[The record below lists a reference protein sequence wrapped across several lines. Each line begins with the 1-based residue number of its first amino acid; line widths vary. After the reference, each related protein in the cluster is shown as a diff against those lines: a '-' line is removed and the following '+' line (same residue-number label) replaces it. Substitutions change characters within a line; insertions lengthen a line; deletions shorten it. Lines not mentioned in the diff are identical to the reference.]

1 MREYFGEI
9 PPSSPSMALLKGKV
23 VHFIHRHEIE
33 GATMDEI
40 ITNLEQA
47 FERIAKG
54 GEYSLFSL

>member
-9 PPSSPSMALLKGKV
+9 LHLSPSMALLKGKEV

-47 FERIAKG
+47 FEKNC
-54 GEYSLFSL
+54 

>member
-1 MREYFGEI
+1 
-9 PPSSPSMALLKGKV
+9 V

-47 FERIAKG
+47 FEKNC
-54 GEYSLFSL
+54 